1 METRR
6 LGKTG
11 WDASV
16 IGFGAWAIGADWG
29 EADDDTSLAALRAA
43 AESGVNF
50 FDTADVYGDGRS
62 ERLVAKVRKEL
73 TEPVFVAT
81 KAGRRLPAQRVD
93 GYTPENLV
101 AWTDRSRENLQMET
115 LDLVQLHCPPTDL
128 FYHPEVFAA
137 LDDLVASGAI
147 AHYGVSVERVEEGLK
162 SLDFPGV
169 ASVQI
174 IYNIFRQRPAE
185 RFLAAAKAAD
195 VGVIVRVP
203 LASGLLT
210 GKMTRDTQVRR
221 QRPSQL
227 QPPRRGLRRRRD
239 FRGCRPRHGSRR
251 RRGAARPRAPG
262 RDDGHVR
269 PALLLLGPRSLDG
282 HPRSEEPRPGTAERG
297 RRRAGSAGREDSRT
311 PEADLPRADRPRG
324 PLPLVAHLSSYKGEL
339 RTTGRPGR

>member
-43 AESGVNF
+43 AECGVNF

-62 ERLVAKVRKEL
+62 ERLVAKLRKEL
-73 TEPVFVAT
+73 TSPIFVAT
-81 KAGRRLPAQRVD
+81 KAGRRLPAQSVA
-93 GYTPENLV
+93 GYTPENV
-101 AWTDRSRENLQMET
+101 IAWTNRSRENLEMET

-137 LDDLVASGAI
+137 LDDLVAAGAI

-174 IYNIFRQRPAE
+174 IYNIFRQRPAA

-203 LASGLLT
+203 LSSGMLT
-210 GKMTRDTQVRR
+210 GKMTRN
-221 QRPSQL
+221 SQFS
-227 QPPRRGLRRRRD
+227 PDDHRNYN
-239 FRGCRPRHGSRR
+239 RHGEAFDVGETFSGVAFETGLAAVEEVRALVPPGQPMAVFALR
-251 RRGAARPRAPG
+251 FCLSDPGVSTVIPGAKNPEQARQN
-262 RDDGHVR
+262 
-269 PALLLLGPRSLDG
+269 ALAGELGPLD
-282 HPRSEEPRPGTAERG
+282 AETLEQLARIY
-297 RRRAGSAGREDSRT
+297 RERIA
-311 PEADLPRADRPRG
+311 PEVHYRW
-324 PLPLVAHLSSYKGEL
+324 
-339 RTTGRPGR
+339 